1 MVEYAEQALGHIAG
15 ATRADLDSNLM
26 LADAL
31 VRCIEVVG
39 EAAAQVTQD
48 TRDKY
53 PSIPWRA
60 AVGMRHRL
68 IHSYFEV
75 DLDRVWKTA
84 TNELEPLIRAIRE
97 AGVLGGPSSD
107 PDQSTD
113 A

>member
-1 MVEYAEQALGHIAG
+1 MVEYAEQALSHIDG
-15 ATRADLDSNLM
+15 ATRATLDANPM
-26 LADAL
+26 LTDAL

-39 EAAAQVTQD
+39 EAAAQVSEQ
-48 TRDKY
+48 TRSRY
-53 PSIPWRA
+53 PTIPWRA

-97 AGVLGGPSSD
+97 SGVLNNED
-107 PDQSTD
+107 PNP
-113 A
+113 APPA